1 MAKPKR
7 IQRERKKG
15 WRMPPNTVYVGR
27 PGKWGNPFD
36 LKNHTRQD
44 ALDLYRAWIDD
55 EINIAPDNLAE
66 IKAELGGKD
75 LACWCRLDQPC
86 HADVLLMLIEG
97 YERNWTPVHFFSMTD
112 CGMISSGAYN
122 YGSVKS

>member
-15 WRMPPNTVYVGR
+15 WCMPPNTVYVGR

-36 LKNHTRQD
+36 LKNHTRQS

-86 HADVLLMLIEG
+86 HADVLLMLAKG
-97 YERNWTPVHFFSMTD
+97 YE
-112 CGMISSGAYN
+112 
-122 YGSVKS
+122 